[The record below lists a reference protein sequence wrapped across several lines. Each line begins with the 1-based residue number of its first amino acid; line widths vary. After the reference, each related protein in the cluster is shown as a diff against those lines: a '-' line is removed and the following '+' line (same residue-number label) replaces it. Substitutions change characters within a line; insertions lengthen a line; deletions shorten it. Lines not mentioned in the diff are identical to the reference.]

1 MDDDNS
7 INDVMKNGIS
17 VGFIGCGTI
26 ASSIATG
33 LVLAHNKENDRVTKI
48 KSMIISKRSESKSNE
63 LKEKFDNDNSSFSFD
78 ITENNQEIVNQA
90 DIIFLTVLPTQA
102 KDVLNSLKFDPKRHI
117 LISLVSTT
125 NLEQLA
131 NYSKLNLSNVSKMI
145 CLPSIARH
153 EGIALL
159 CCGGNDSTSN
169 DDTGDKKISN
179 KVLLKSIFNSM
190 GGCVVLDTEYDLEAC
205 MVTTCTMGPL
215 YGTMKK
221 QRDWLLDNTNGLTKT
236 DATNLVLK
244 QFQDNDSADT
254 EDNTDIDMLE
264 HLINEQTP
272 GGLNEQALKNYSIL
286 GGLHNIQQKVMDLIV
301 NRIRGISNGEIK

>member
-1 MDDDNS
+1 
-7 INDVMKNGIS
+7 
-17 VGFIGCGTI
+17 
-26 ASSIATG
+26 
-33 LVLAHNKENDRVTKI
+33 
-48 KSMIISKRSESKSNE
+48 
-63 LKEKFDNDNSSFSFD
+63 
-78 ITENNQEIVNQA
+78 
-90 DIIFLTVLPTQA
+90 
-102 KDVLNSLKFDPKRHI
+102 
-117 LISLVSTT
+117 
-125 NLEQLA
+125 
-131 NYSKLNLSNVSKMI
+131 MI

-169 DDTGDKKISN
+169 DDTGDNKISN
-179 KVLLKSIFNSM
+179 KVLLTSIFNSM
-190 GGCVVLDTEYDLEAC
+190 GGCVALDTEYDLEAC

-221 QRDWLLDNTNGLTKT
+221 QRDWLLDNTNGLTKK

-244 QFQDNDSADT
+244 QFQGAILDATYKFNNNNNNMEDNDTADT
-254 EDNTDIDMLE
+254 EDTDTDIDMLE

>member
-1 MDDDNS
+1 
-7 INDVMKNGIS
+7 
-17 VGFIGCGTI
+17 
-26 ASSIATG
+26 
-33 LVLAHNKENDRVTKI
+33 
-48 KSMIISKRSESKSNE
+48 
-63 LKEKFDNDNSSFSFD
+63 
-78 ITENNQEIVNQA
+78 
-90 DIIFLTVLPTQA
+90 
-102 KDVLNSLKFDPKRHI
+102 
-117 LISLVSTT
+117 
-125 NLEQLA
+125 
-131 NYSKLNLSNVSKMI
+131 MI

-159 CCGGNDSTSN
+159 CCGGNNSN
-169 DDTGDKKISN
+169 DDTGDNKISN
-179 KVLLKSIFNSM
+179 KVLLKSIFKSM
-190 GGCVVLDTEYDLEAC
+190 GGCVVLDTEYDLESC

-221 QRDWLLDNTNGLTKT
+221 QRDWLLDNTNGLTKK

-244 QFQDNDSADT
+244 QFQGAILDATYKFNNNDNMEDNDSADT